1 MQSSKRLGAI
11 AVAAFVSGLALSG
24 VAQAQPPGMGE
35 FNGRAT
41 LAAPAQAPESATIA
55 GVAWRCEGDQ
65 CFGQGARRSAV
76 DGLVRECK
84 RVAAVIGP
92 VASYKSRGRE
102 LTAGQLRACNRGAIT
117 LQTARR

>member
-1 MQSSKRLGAI
+1 MQSFRMLSAI
-11 AVAAFVSGLALSG
+11 AAGAVFVSGAAYG
-24 VAQAQPPGMGE
+24 QTVPYKGE
-35 FNGRAT
+35 AKLVSAT
-41 LAAPAQAPESATIA
+41 SAPREETIA

-76 DGLVRECK
+76 DGLVKECK

-102 LTAGQLRACNRGAIT
+102 LTSGQLRACNRGAIT